1 MKRPTRTLALAT
13 VLALAGG
20 ATATALTFDG
30 KEDRSAAVAS
40 AIDPSTPKNVILLIG
55 DGMGESEI
63 TAARNYVGVT
73 TARLNMDT
81 IPFRGVATTYA
92 VNDAAATR
100 PNFVTD
106 SAGGGSQW
114 STGRKTL
121 ASRIS
126 QAPTDDPA
134 VPGTNAG
141 YDTALEIAKRLGKR
155 TGNVTTS
162 EVTDATPA
170 AMSAHISERDC
181 KGPEATR
188 TLCPQETKAAGGLG
202 SIAEQQI
209 DLRMDVLLGGGGKD
223 FRQTLDGSA
232 RTVFDYAAERG
243 FRRVANKD
251 ELAAI
256 TSLDGGPVLGVF
268 DDGIFEQQYNDD
280 RAKRLGEIETIR
292 CDETHGRTLEPHMPQ
307 LSEMT
312 QKAIDLLESPSGFFL
327 QVEGA
332 SIDKQAHTAAGCGQ
346 IGELIAFDEAIGVA
360 LRYQREHPDTLVV
373 VAADH
378 AHAGLIVSPTTDT
391 TAGPPGYSQIIV
403 TRDGT
408 PMMLTYGTAGGVALP
423 QKAKTQQHTGSA
435 VPVMA
440 IGPQAANVSGAHDL
454 TDLFPLISFQ
464 RTPSELEQPETVT
477 VTQTTT
483 VPGPATTTTVPGP
496 ATTVPGPERTVE
508 RPGPAAAPKLV
519 AGVAAPPRV
528 RVAELRAG
536 LPLTLVATRDGRA
549 RVELTDGSG
558 RTLARKTVAV
568 RADRAAAT
576 RLAVQPRGDVR
587 RVRVRVTVS
596 AGGQRAQASASVAIG
611 R

>member
-1 MKRPTRTLALAT
+1 MQRPIRALVLATT
-13 VLALAGG
+13 VLAVAGG
-20 ATATALTFDG
+20 ATAAALTFDG
-30 KEDRSAAVAS
+30 AEDRSAAVAS

-63 TAARNYVGVT
+63 TAARNYIGAT
-73 TARLNMDT
+73 TARLKMDS

-100 PNFVTD
+100 PGFVND
-106 SAGGGSQW
+106 SAGGASQW
-114 STGRKTL
+114 STGKKTL
-121 ASRIS
+121 GGRIS
-126 QAPTDDPA
+126 QAPTDDHA
-134 VPGTNAG
+134 VAGTNVG

-155 TGNVTTS
+155 TGNVTTA
-162 EVTDATPA
+162 ELADATPA
-170 AMSAHISERDC
+170 AISAHISDRDC

-188 TLCPQETKAAGGLG
+188 TLCPTETKAAGGRG

-223 FRQTLDGSA
+223 YKQTLDGSS
-232 RTVFDYAAERG
+232 RNVLDYAAEKG
-243 FRRVANKD
+243 FRRVADKE
-251 ELAAI
+251 ELAAVR
-256 TSLDGGPVLGVF
+256 SLDGGPVLGVF
-268 DDGIFEQQYNDD
+268 DDGVFEQQYNDD

-292 CDETHGRTLEPHMPQ
+292 CDETHGKTLEPHMPQ

-312 QKAIDLLESPSGFFL
+312 QKAIDLLENPKGFFL
-327 QVEGA
+327 QVEGS

-360 LRYQREHPDTLVV
+360 LEYQKAHPDTLVV

-391 TAGPPGYSQIIV
+391 TSGPPGYSQIIE

-408 PMMLTYGTAGGVALP
+408 PMMLTYGTAGGVAP
-423 QKAKTQQHTGSA
+423 PAKAKTQQHTGSA

-464 RTPSELEQPETVT
+464 RKPSQLEQPKPVT
-477 VTQTTT
+477 VTETTT
-483 VPGPATTTTVPGP
+483 VPAPAVTVPGPTTTVPGP
-496 ATTVPGPERTVE
+496 ATTVD
-508 RPGPAAAPKLV
+508 RPGPAVAPKLV
-519 AGVAAPPRV
+519 AGVAAPPRS
-528 RVAELRAG
+528 RTADLRAG
-536 LPLTLVATRDGRA
+536 LPLTLVTTRDARA
-549 RVELTDGSG
+549 TVELTAGG
-558 RTLARKTVAV
+558 RTIARKTVTV
-568 RADRAAAT
+568 RAHRSTIT
-576 RLAVQPRGDVR
+576 RLSAKPRGSVR
-587 RVRVRVTVS
+587 RLRVRVTMS
-596 AGGQRAQASASVAIG
+596 ADEQRSTASANVAIG